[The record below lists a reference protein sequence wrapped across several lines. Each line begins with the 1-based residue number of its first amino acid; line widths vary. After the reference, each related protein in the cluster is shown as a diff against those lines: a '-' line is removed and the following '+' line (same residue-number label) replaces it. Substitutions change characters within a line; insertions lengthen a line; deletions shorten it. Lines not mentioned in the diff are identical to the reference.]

1 MDNHQTKCIK
11 TWIYQQT
18 MEQVISSSSHFLNR
32 SRWFLLFRLMIPLD
46 FNHLL
51 PGGSVWQMEVFD
63 FSLWHW
69 WHLGNPSLDGIETW
83 NFPKKVRVSCRFCPW
98 PQWPVTIFRR
108 RFCSSAFFAVAT
120 VARKAELSKLCP
132 EALLLFLS
140 LDESWGDRFLWLHG
154 LVLSHLCRRKHY
166 TCWLVAWNIFFSPY
180 VGNNHP
186 NWLKFSDGWLNHQ
199 PAWWS
204 WWSPEI
210 KPVFLRK
217 IMENCRAADDF
228 PIKTR

>member
-1 MDNHQTKCIK
+1 MYIICCFKALQYTLFVGARSSCERRTSCVANPSKRVNVVTFLTCIC
-11 TWIYQQT
+11 
-18 MEQVISSSSHFLNR
+18 

-120 VARKAELSKLCP
+120 VAREAELSKLCP
-132 EALLLFLS
+132 QVLLLFLS
-140 LDESWGDRFLWLHG
+140 LDESWGDRFLRLHG

-166 TCWLVAWNIFFSPY
+166 TCWLVVWNIFYFSIY
-180 VGNNHP
+180 
-186 NWLKFSDGWLNHQ
+186 W
-199 PAWWS
+199 
-204 WWSPEI
+204 E
-210 KPVFLRK
+210 
-217 IMENCRAADDF
+217 
-228 PIKTR
+228 